1 VTQPPHSFSAPKKPN
16 VTGPSAGGNASGN
29 ANAANPNEEKPQSSK
44 PSKPTTLQYLPL
56 VERVAKAEFQRIPNH
71 LVDYDEL
78 VTIGAMAIQALLKGK
93 STADAERLNTSYV
106 ATAIRWAI
114 RNELRTR
121 YKWYTLKTTTA
132 NTDDTAPNADGEA
145 PTGEDGEDIPSAGTQ
160 VREAVYQSILSI
172 DGIADS
178 GDGDNSYD
186 FIADQSA
193 TPDECLEITELGK
206 AIRTAIETLP
216 EKERYIMECRFYRNM
231 QVKDI
236 AASVNLSSSRITRI
250 VQSCLDL
257 VRDYLKEND
266 HID

>member
-1 VTQPPHSFSAPKKPN
+1 MTQPPHSFSAPKSGKPAGN
-16 VTGPSAGGNASGN
+16 LSAGGNAVDAGKTGEAKP
-29 ANAANPNEEKPQSSK
+29 AN
-44 PSKPTTLQYLPL
+44 SKPTTLQYIPL

-93 STADAERLNTSYV
+93 SAADAERLNTSYV

-121 YKWYTLKTTTA
+121 YKWYTLKTTSAASEDTTA
-132 NTDDTAPNADGEA
+132 TEGEPSA
-145 PTGEDGEDIPSAGTQ
+145 EGSEDGDDVPSAGPQ

-193 TPDECLEITELGK
+193 TPDERLEITELGK
-206 AIRTAIETLP
+206 AIRAAIETLP

-236 AASVNLSSSRITRI
+236 AHSVNLSSSRITRI